1 MHSLLEIFTS
11 FVTQT
16 IQRTGYAGIGLLM
29 MLESLNIPIPSE
41 IIMPFSGFLVF
52 GEKFN
57 FLWVVAWGTFGNF
70 IGSLFSYYLG
80 FFGGRPFFSRYG
92 KFLLMKQSDLDFSDR
107 FFQKYGS
114 FAILLGRMLPLVRT
128 FISFPAGISRMN
140 IFKFSLYTLL
150 GSFLWSSILTYA
162 GVVAGENW
170 KILENYFRKFD
181 WLMLFVGVMVVAW
194 WVKRHL
200 SNHKNSANNRETTL

>member
-1 MHSLLEIFTS
+1 MHSLFEYFTS
-11 FVTQT
+11 FVMQI
-16 IQRTGYAGIGLLM
+16 IQRTEYVGIGFLM
-29 MLESLNIPIPSE
+29 ALESFNIPIPSE

-52 GEKFN
+52 GEKFS

-70 IGSLFSYYLG
+70 IGSLLSYYLG
-80 FFGGRPFFSRYG
+80 FFGGRPFFAKYG
-92 KFLLMKQSDLDFSDR
+92 KFLLIKQSDLDFSDR

-114 FAILLGRMLPLVRT
+114 FAVLLGRMLPLVRT

-140 IFKFSLYTLL
+140 IFKFSLYTLV

-170 KILENYFRKFD
+170 NILENYFRKFD
-181 WLMLFVGVMVVAW
+181 WLMVFVGVMVVAW
-194 WVKRHL
+194 WIKRHL
-200 SNHKNSANNRETTL
+200 SNHGNSANKRETTP